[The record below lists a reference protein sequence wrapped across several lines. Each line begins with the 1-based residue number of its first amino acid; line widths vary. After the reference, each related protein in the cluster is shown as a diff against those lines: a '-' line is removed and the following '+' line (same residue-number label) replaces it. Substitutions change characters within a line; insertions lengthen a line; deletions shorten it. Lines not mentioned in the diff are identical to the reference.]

1 MKMAKCVLV
10 LGMALLLSACV
21 REILPP
27 VTEYTLAPALRIPAS
42 PAQHLPMSIKLSAV
56 VASQVFSTTDLYYGE
71 DDFSRNRYAY
81 SRWEDTPVNMLQLA
95 LQDGLER
102 SGLFQAVLPF
112 SSMAEADVLLETTL
126 FDFSQHLQPDGGS
139 VAVVRMRFY
148 LVQEQGGLLAS
159 KEFESRVVARTT
171 DAKGAVAAINTA
183 VANIV
188 QDLILWLPQV
198 LDR

>member
-1 MKMAKCVLV
+1 MKIIRCLLI
-10 LGMALLLSACV
+10 LGMLLLLPACA

-27 VTEYTLAPALRIPAS
+27 VTEYTLAPVLQMPAS
-42 PAQHLPMSIKLSAV
+42 SGKPLSMSIKLSPI

-71 DDFSRNRYAY
+71 AGFSRNRYAY
-81 SRWEDTPVNMLQLA
+81 SRWEDTPVNMLQLV
-95 LQDGLER
+95 LQDGLEQ
-102 SGLFQAVLPF
+102 SGLFRAVLPS

-148 LVQEQGGLLAS
+148 LMHEQGRLLAS
-159 KEFESRVVARTT
+159 KEFESRVATRTT

-188 QDLILWLPQV
+188 QDLVLWLPQV
-198 LDR
+198 LGR